1 MGENKH
7 IEVLDA
13 FAKKYI
19 KEISE
24 ETPSVDFTANLMDV
38 LLKEEKSEIY
48 KATPLISKKGW
59 FILIGILVTSILYV
73 SRGTSLTWVKMPKLN
88 LDGYFSKI
96 QISNLFDG
104 ITVSNTMLYA
114 SFFFTIMIFVQIHY
128 LKNHFTKNLNL

>member
-7 IEVLDA
+7 IEELDA

-19 KEISE
+19 KEINE
-24 ETPSVDFTANLMDV
+24 ESPSVDFTANLMNV
-38 LLKEEKSEIY
+38 LLQDEKNEIY

-59 FILIGILVTSILYV
+59 FILIGILISSILYV
-73 SRGTSLTWVKMPKLN
+73 SRGTSLSWVKMPKLN
-88 LDGYFSKI
+88 LEGYFSKI
-96 QISNLFDG
+96 QIPNLFDG

>member
-7 IEVLDA
+7 IEELDA

-19 KEISE
+19 KEINE
-24 ETPSVDFTANLMDV
+24 ETPSVNFTANLMDV
-38 LLKEEKSEIY
+38 LLQDEKSEIY

-73 SRGTSLTWVKMPKLN
+73 SRGTSLAWVKMPKLN
-88 LDGYFSKI
+88 LGDYFSKI